1 MSEHLEPGKR
11 QSLQE
16 AAQWHA
22 ELGQSSRSETM
33 VTAWRDWLETDPQHQ
48 WAWQQVEHLTKQ
60 LTELPGNLSFQAM
73 ERSEQSVSRQRRA
86 VLRSLTGLAVLGL
99 TGWGALNIIPTK
111 RWLADYQ
118 TATGETETFQLTDG
132 SMLTLNTTSAV
143 DIHFTSKQRLLTL
156 KQGEIMVETAK
167 RSDSR
172 PFYVQTRD
180 GLLQALG
187 TRFSVFQD
195 EDVTVLSVFE
205 HRVALIKDNQ
215 TIAVCEAGQQMCIQQ
230 QKLISSQAL
239 TGTESSWAQHLLV
252 ADDMPVDR
260 FVASLSRYR
269 LGVLSCDPALNEF
282 RISGTFD
289 LRDTDQALRAIS
301 HAFPAK
307 IHYFSPYWVRVN
319 KI

>member
-1 MSEHLEPGKR
+1 MREGLDSGKR

-22 ELGQSSRSETM
+22 ELGQTLCSETI

-48 WAWQQVEHLTKQ
+48 WAWQQVERLTNQ
-60 LTELPGNLSFQAM
+60 LNDLPGNLSFQAM
-73 ERSEQSVSRQRRA
+73 ERSEQSISMQRRTI
-86 VLRSLTGLAVLGL
+86 LRSLTAIAGLGL
-99 TGWGALNIIPTK
+99 TGWGALNIISTR

-118 TATGETETFQLTDG
+118 TATGETEAFQLADG
-132 SMLTLNTTSAV
+132 SMLTLNTASAV
-143 DIHFTSKQRLLTL
+143 DIYFTSNKRLLDL
-156 KQGEIMVETAK
+156 KQGEIMIETSK
-167 RSDSR
+167 RGDTR

-187 TRFSVFQD
+187 THFSVFQD

-215 TIAVCEAGQQMCIQQ
+215 RIAVCEAGQQMRIQQ

-239 TGTESSWAQHLLV
+239 TGTESSWTQHLLV
-252 ADDMPVDR
+252 ADDMPVDL

-289 LRDTDQALRAIS
+289 LRHTDQALRAIS

-307 IHYFSPYWVRVN
+307 IYYFSPYWVRVN